1 MNVIKFHTGKVIGN
15 FIEVPSGSLDDVLFS
30 ENKCFNLKIKY
41 NASINNNNVVNETEQ
56 IFNFSKVK
64 YIKDVTEEDCSKLFL
79 EIDPPILN
87 MESPV
92 ELKYKFGKYSYAN
105 ALDCFKDL
113 LEENN
118 LKITDNYLI
127 IT

>member
-1 MNVIKFHTGKVIGN
+1 MHKGCSKIAGN
-15 FIEVPSGSLDDVLFS
+15 
-30 ENKCFNLKIKY
+30 NT
-41 NASINNNNVVNETEQ
+41 VNETEQ

-64 YIKDVTEEDCSKLFL
+64 YIKDVTSEDCSKLFI
-79 EIDPPILN
+79 EIDPPILS
-87 MESPV
+87 MDSTV
-92 ELKYKFGKYSYAN
+92 ELKFKFGKHSYQD

-113 LEENN
+113 LEEHN

>member
-1 MNVIKFHTGKVIGN
+1 MNIIKFHTGRVIGN
-15 FIEVPSGSLDDVLFS
+15 FIEVT
-30 ENKCFNLKIKY
+30 ENNLEIKQDYFNIVS
-41 NASINNNNVVNETEQ
+41 NSIA
-56 IFNFSKVK
+56 K
-64 YIKDVTEEDCSKLFL
+64 YIKDVTEEDCLRLFI

-92 ELKYKFGKYSYAN
+92 ELKYKFGKYCYAN

-127 IT
+127 LT